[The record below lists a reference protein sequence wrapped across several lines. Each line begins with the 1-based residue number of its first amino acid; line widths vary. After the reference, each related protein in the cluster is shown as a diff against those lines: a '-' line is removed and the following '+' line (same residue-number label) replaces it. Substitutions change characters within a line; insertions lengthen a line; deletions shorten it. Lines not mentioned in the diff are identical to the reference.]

1 MVATPD
7 VVVVGHVVQDLVP
20 SGWRLGGAA
29 TFAAVQAQRLGLEV
43 GVVTRVSPDVVL
55 EQWLPGIAVA
65 GRPSTRTTAFENV
78 YESGRRRQQAPR
90 QAEPREAEDVPEA
103 WRQAPMVLQCPVC
116 GEVPPGLDALFP
128 RSLLAVGA
136 QGWLRRL
143 DQQRRVR
150 QRAWAGP
157 PFWAN
162 SRALFVSDEDLGRR
176 RDQLD
181 RWTEE
186 VPLVVLTQYRRGTRV
201 YTDGAWRHIEA
212 LPTRE
217 VDPTGAGDIFA
228 VSFLVRY
235 HETGDAA
242 ESARFASAAAA
253 CSVEAPGIEGIAA
266 RQQIEARMEEH
277 PEIMLR

>member
-1 MVATPD
+1 M
-7 VVVVGHVVQDLVP
+7 VGHVVQDLVP

-29 TFAAVQAQRLGLEV
+29 AFAAVQAQRLGLEV
-43 GVVTRVSPDVVL
+43 GVVTRVSRDVAL
-55 EQWLPGIAVA
+55 EQLLPGIAFG
-65 GRPSTRTTAFENV
+65 GRPSTQTTAFENV
-78 YESGRRRQQAPR
+78 YEAGRRRRQRVPR
-90 QAEPREAEDVPEA
+90 QAEPLEAEDVPEA
-103 WRQAPMVLQCPVC
+103 WRGAPMVLQGPVC

-128 RSLLAVGA
+128 RSFLAVAA

-143 DQQRRVR
+143 DRQRWVR
-150 QRAWAGP
+150 RRAWAGP

-176 RDQLD
+176 RDQLE

-186 VPLVVLTQYRRGTRV
+186 VPVVVVTQYRRGTRV
-201 YTDGAWRHIEA
+201 YVDGRWLHIEA
-212 LPTRE
+212 FPTQE
-217 VDPTGAGDIFA
+217 VDPTGAGDVFA

-253 CSVEAPGIEGIAA
+253 CSVAAPGIEGIAA
-266 RQQIEARMEEH
+266 RRQIEARMEEH
-277 PEIMLR
+277 PEIVLR